1 MLLFAITD
9 ENNFSDEA
17 NDNEELQLWRLPT
30 RHMQL
35 RQLAE
40 QNTEKMRK
48 EIQDRLLRSK
58 SIDRNFEVGS
68 VVVLSIPRIDRH
80 IVDRPLLP

>member
-9 ENNFSDEA
+9 ENNFSNEA

-48 EIQDRLLRSK
+48 EIQD
-58 SIDRNFEVGS
+58 
-68 VVVLSIPRIDRH
+68 
-80 IVDRPLLP
+80 